1 MFDKNYYCL
10 VAGLREYSLD
20 ADTKGFNA
28 RAIIEEILE
37 GVSAR
42 DARCVRLL
50 YGYYD
55 CENLVNF
62 RKGRA
67 AHNPLGNLSRE
78 EIEEQ
83 TKNPDRLPARM
94 ATVVRSYSAIV
105 DEDADNEADQTNDG
119 VQVAAADTDHHTQR
133 AAQEHQGTDH
143 NEHTQYKAQGRG
155 GTAAAFEF
163 LKAKSSDEGAQYNAD
178 DLGADVLDHACGV
191 QAQGTGGI
199 PQEARNTEAHV
210 AGVAQRSQQYGSST
224 YHQTGRHNQPVYFF
238 HGINL
243 SLS

>member
-1 MFDKNYYCL
+1 MLAAGSLSGEVDEGGSSDKQNQQSHYDSGHYAAFQGAQVIGAL
-10 VAGLREYSLD
+10 HGKA
-20 ADTKGFNA
+20 
-28 RAIIEEILE
+28 
-37 GVSAR
+37 
-42 DARCVRLL
+42 LL
-50 YGYYD
+50 
-55 CENLVNF
+55 
-62 RKGRA
+62 
-67 AHNPLGNLSRE
+67 
-78 EIEEQ
+78 EEQ
-83 TKNPDRLPARM
+83 GA
-94 ATVVRSYSAIV
+94 

-133 AAQEHQGTDH
+133 AAQEHQGADH

-163 LKAKSSDEGAQYNAD
+163 LKAKSSDEGTQYNAD

-210 AGVAQRSQQYGSST
+210 AGVAQRSQQYGSSA
-224 YHQTGRHNQPVYFF
+224 YHQTGRHDQPVYFF